1 MFTILPSKNPTT
13 FNFKDRKLKKTI
25 IIFSC
30 VLLIACASRGVV
42 SGAYKAFANS
52 DYYEAIRKVDRALNV
67 YPDSYS
73 QEQKAQLIMLKAD
86 SLSLLGETSRA
97 NSLYQQL
104 ATNFSTTQAGISSSS
119 FIIENPELEFIVSQQ
134 LSIDEGETQGRDTC
148 ESLAKQKATEYFG
161 VTLESEATI
170 RESYHKNNDVETS
183 QTEVES
189 SIISSA
195 KAKVKL
201 TSLKQTA
208 RHQKGKIL
216 VHCVY
221 KAVKSQMAKDQNGIG

>member
-1 MFTILPSKNPTT
+1 ME
-13 FNFKDRKLKKTI
+13 RQ
-25 IIFSC
+25 
-30 VLLIACASRGVV
+30 VLFAIVV
-42 SGAYKAFANS
+42 MMLSTHF
-52 DYYEAIRKVDRALNV
+52 
-67 YPDSYS
+67 SYS
-73 QEQKAQLIMLKAD
+73 QEQQQDNKKSYND
-86 SLSLLGETSRA
+86 SYLLFE
-97 NSLYQQL
+97 L
-104 ATNFSTTQAGISSSS
+104 GIVY
-119 FIIENPELEFIVSQQ
+119 PELEFIVSQQ

-221 KAVKSQMAKDQNGIG
+221 KAVKYQTAKDQNGIG

>member
-1 MFTILPSKNPTT
+1 M
-13 FNFKDRKLKKTI
+13 
-25 IIFSC
+25 FSC

-104 ATNFSTTQAGISSSS
+104 AINFSTTQAGISSSS

-134 LSIDEGETQGRDTC
+134 LSIDEGETKGLDTC

-170 RESYHKNNDVETS
+170 RESYQKNNDVETS

-221 KAVKSQMAKDQNGIG
+221 KAVKYQTAKDQNGIG